1 MVVEKEGYS
10 VEFYDNRPP
19 VVTLNGGKPT
29 LKELAEVTE
38 QYRIQRM
45 LVLCKPG
52 NDDKVRGKSIEYLLR
67 CWDLLTPDQ
76 SVDVINNANRI
87 LGSAGIDDD
96 VKVRVALQ
104 LKTFTGVKDAKKE
117 KPLSFEQLIKEG
129 GHVDLGEHLMGEPIE
144 PDEVT
149 PLL

>member
-1 MVVEKEGYS
+1 VIKKDGYS
-10 VEFYDNRPP
+10 VEFHESKPP
-19 VVTLNGGKPT
+19 VVLLEGGKPT

-38 QYRIQRM
+38 EYRIQKM

-52 NDDKVRGKSIEYLLR
+52 NDDKVRGKSLEYLLR
-67 CWDLLTPDQ
+67 CWDKLTTEQ
-76 SVDVINNANRI
+76 AVEVINQANRI
-87 LGSAGIDDD
+87 LGSAGFDED

-104 LKTFTGVKDAKKE
+104 LKAFTGIKDSKKE
-117 KPLSFEQLIKEG
+117 KPLSFEQLMKEG

-144 PDEVT
+144 PEEVE